1 MKKIITLGSLLTLL
15 LTGCTTTKTEQKVNN
30 NTFLS
35 MAKINDTTYEV
46 TANVTPVY
54 ATNKHLTWNIDFA
67 PDASSQTDDDTW
79 KVGKTASS
87 YVGLAVSEDTAK
99 ATLTLKEGFASQI
112 LVTAAI
118 TEKPSVKASVK
129 VDYEKRLQH
138 TVTNNYKLVPAT
150 NATYVNPFTFND
162 SVGTVEHSKVITYE
176 YSNKFYWYGGSQTTP
191 VEWTETIQASRGEGS
206 NQQQINLLFGIGEN
220 IAINDTATFD
230 FKAQTYIF
238 RWEHA
243 SSSALDDLAYAVK
256 LGDTAQA
263 KMYRNKGATIALG
276 YKVFVDGVQISTG
289 NAPLEWSMTPIDFS
303 NYTVSATSLTLTDT
317 TIIF

>member
-1 MKKIITLGSLLTLL
+1 MKKIITLGTLLTLL
-15 LTGCTTTKTEQKVNN
+15 LTGCTTTKPEQKVNN

-54 ATNKHLTWNIDFA
+54 ATNKHLTWTIDFA
-67 PDASSQTDDDTW
+67 PDASSQTDDDAW
-79 KVGKTASS
+79 KVGKTAST

-99 ATLTLKEGFASQI
+99 ATLTLKEGFGSQI
-112 LVTAAI
+112 LVTAAV

-138 TVTNNYKLVPAT
+138 TVNHSYKLVPAT
-150 NATYVNPFTFND
+150 NVTYVNPFTFND

-191 VEWTETIQASRGEGS
+191 VEWTETILASRGEGS
-206 NQQQINLLFGIGEN
+206 FKQERNLLTSIGNKISTRNTSSFNFE
-220 IAINDTATFD
+220 T
-230 FKAQTYIF
+230 QTLIF
-238 RWEHA
+238 TNEHA
-243 SSSALDDLAYAVK
+243 SSKALDDLAYAVK